1 MVKEKLCNLLSIFIE
16 TQNYSAQYKIKFTI
30 SGIYSKITKH
40 NNKQENINHTEEKNQ
55 SKTDTD
61 IIQMEIIY

>member
-16 TQNYSAQYKIKFTI
+16 TQNYSALYKIKFTI
-30 SGIYSKITKH
+30 SGIYPKITKH
-40 NNKQENINHTEEKNQ
+40 NNKQENINHIEEKNQ

-61 IIQMEIIY
+61 IIQMEIRY